1 MAVLLA
7 AHSGA
12 AKETDRV
19 RPLCRTLRATARPVL
34 LCALSFRPPPRCA
47 VWEATAAHR
56 RVQPGIG
63 GGGSGAAVGTP
74 GRGHGEGQIG
84 ASTETLR
91 AAPYPLHACAFSLTC
106 CRTALRR
113 MGCCRCTGPHP
124 GRRRRRWCW
133 RCWRH
138 TRERPRKR
146 TRCARCARATL
157 RAAPRES
164 VHFLTRLPL
173 PYAEW
178 IATVAARSAEWRVNR
193 GGGGAAS
200 RPPAGGGRG

>member
-1 MAVLLA
+1 MASEAVVAALLA

-84 ASTETLR
+84 ASTETPPRCAIPFACMRVLTYSLPHRVAQDGMLPLHR
-91 AAPYPLHACAFSLTC
+91 AASGQASEAVVLALLAAHSGAAKEKDKVRPLC
-106 CRTALRR
+106 
-113 MGCCRCTGPHP
+113 
-124 GRRRRRWCW
+124 
-133 RCWRH
+133 
-138 TRERPRKR
+138 PRNSPR
-146 TRCARCARATL
+146 
-157 RAAPRES
+157 RAA
-164 VHFLTRLPL
+164 
-173 PYAEW
+173 
-178 IATVAARSAEWRVNR
+178 
-193 GGGGAAS
+193 
-200 RPPAGGGRG
+200 